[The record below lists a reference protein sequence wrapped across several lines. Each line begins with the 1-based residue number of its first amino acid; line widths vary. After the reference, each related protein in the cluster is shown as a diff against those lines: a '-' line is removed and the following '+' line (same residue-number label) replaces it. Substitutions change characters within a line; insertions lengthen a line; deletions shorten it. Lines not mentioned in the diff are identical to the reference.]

1 MIKVWYGNEHWI
13 TFESTK
19 SALDVYV
26 ETKSRGFLECENYK
40 IIIPFERIIMIEKI
54 R

>member
-19 SALDVYV
+19 NALDIYA
-26 ETKSRGFLECENYK
+26 EAKSRGFLECENYK
-40 IIIPFERIIMIEKI
+40 IIIPFEHIIMIEKI
-54 R
+54 K